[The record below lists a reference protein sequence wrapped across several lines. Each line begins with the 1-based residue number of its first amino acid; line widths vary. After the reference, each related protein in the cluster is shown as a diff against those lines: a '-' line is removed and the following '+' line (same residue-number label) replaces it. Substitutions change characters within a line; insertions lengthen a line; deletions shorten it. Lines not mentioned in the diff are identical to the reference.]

1 MDYLEAAW
9 DGPVERVSHALKAEV
24 HVDTTLAVSILVTFD
39 ILLFSYAYHTNRI
52 PATRVVHI
60 QLYWRHHIV
69 SKFTAEQAM
78 PKRCWQIVKNQAHAQ
93 VTSVIESC
101 K

>member
-9 DGPVERVSHALKAEV
+9 DGAVERVSHALKAEV

-69 SKFTAEQAM
+69 SKFTASK
-78 PKRCWQIVKNQAHAQ
+78 PCRRGVGKL
-93 VTSVIESC
+93 
-101 K
+101 